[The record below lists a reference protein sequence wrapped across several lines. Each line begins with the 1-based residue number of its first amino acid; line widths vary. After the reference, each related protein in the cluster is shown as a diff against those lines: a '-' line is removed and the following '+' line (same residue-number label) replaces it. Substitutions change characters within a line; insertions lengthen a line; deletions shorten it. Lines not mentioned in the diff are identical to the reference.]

1 MMHLAIYNK
10 TMKPEGKGVE
20 GSEPAD
26 SGNLNRTLVDLG
38 KYRDKQL
45 FLSVYDYF
53 APRLKSHLMGRGAH
67 SEQAEELVQ
76 EAMLAVWKHCG
87 NFNPDKAAASTW
99 VFRITRN
106 LWIDR
111 MRKDKS
117 HLMSPIDNYPE
128 PTYTPSLVAADS
140 DKLKQAIARLP
151 QSQAQLVYK
160 VYYEGKTHREIADE
174 NNMPLGSVK
183 SGLRL
188 AFEKLRAFTKAQ
200 PGEKL

>member
-1 MMHLAIYNK
+1 MHLALNYKN
-10 TMKPEGKGVE
+10 MKPRNSALLD
-20 GSEPAD
+20 SED
-26 SGNLNRTLVDLG
+26 LEQKLVNLG

-45 FLSVYDYF
+45 FLPIYDHF
-53 APRLKSHLMGRGAH
+53 APRLKSHLMSHGAH

-87 NFNPDKAAASTW
+87 TFNPDKATASTW
-99 VFRITRN
+99 IFRITRN

-117 HLMSPIDNYPE
+117 HLLSPIDNYPD
-128 PTYTPSLVAADS
+128 PAFTPSLAFADG
-140 DKLKQAIARLP
+140 KILKNAITSLP

-160 VYYEGKTHREIADE
+160 VYYEGKTHKEIADE
-174 NNMPLGSVK
+174 CEIPLGSVK

-188 AFEKLRAFTKAQ
+188 AFEKLRKYT
-200 PGEKL
+200 GGGL